1 MWKTAITTGVCVSAT
16 LFVGFVTLG
25 YLQTK
30 DLLPKCFFSSSPAG
44 IGKVQE
50 AKDH

>member
-1 MWKTAITTGVCVSAT
+1 MWKTAIITGVCVSAT

-25 YLQTK
+25 YLQK
-30 DLLPKCFFSSSPAG
+30 NEMLPNWVYTMEFGGA
-44 IGKVQE
+44 IQE